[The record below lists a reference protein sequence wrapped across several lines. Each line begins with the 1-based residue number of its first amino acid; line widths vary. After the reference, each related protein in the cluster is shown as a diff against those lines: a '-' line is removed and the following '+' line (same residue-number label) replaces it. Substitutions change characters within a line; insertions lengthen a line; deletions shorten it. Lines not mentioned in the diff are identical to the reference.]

1 MVLYAYMCCVF
12 LIRRESPDM
21 ILVDKPHISEVVLSQ
36 ELNLG
41 MKRLK
46 DENECRTPML
56 ISADDGCQPCVRERM
71 RVWGGRRDAVT
82 LLTVSRCHV
91 NRFGMTS

>member
-1 MVLYAYMCCVF
+1 MVLYDYMCCVF
-12 LIRRESPDM
+12 LIRRESSDM
-21 ILVDKPHISEVVLSQ
+21 ILRNKPHISEVVLSQ

-56 ISADDGCQPCVRERM
+56 ISVERRWLSALCERKNEGLGRKKGCGNTFDC
-71 RVWGGRRDAVT
+71 
-82 LLTVSRCHV
+82 LNVSRQ
-91 NRFGMTS
+91 SL